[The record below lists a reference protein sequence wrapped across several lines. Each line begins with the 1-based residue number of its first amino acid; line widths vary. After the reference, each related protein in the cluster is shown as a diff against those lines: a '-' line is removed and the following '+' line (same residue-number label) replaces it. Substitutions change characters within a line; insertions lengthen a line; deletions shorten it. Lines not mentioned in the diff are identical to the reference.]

1 MYEKI
6 VELCNKNNISI
17 NELEKKLNFGNCT
30 IRKWKNTQ
38 PAFNKVVTIANYFKV
53 PITYFVDEEKEEK
66 KGA

>member
-6 VELCNKNNISI
+6 VDLCNQRKITI
-17 NELEKKLNFGNCT
+17 KELEKKLNFGNCT

-38 PAFNKVVTIANYFKV
+38 PSFNKVVAVANYFKV
-53 PITYFVDEEKEEK
+53 PLTYFVEEEKEK